1 MSFSTARWDPFQEPG
16 ACEERGDPEGRV
28 GHRFVGLFRRL
39 RTRAQR
45 GFLRVLVVHAQA
57 GRLAGVIAGLQSH
70 RGGIA
75 TRRESAT
82 RGAMRDVGNARAAAV
97 TRVRRTPAVRGTA
110 IAAPRA
116 TVIVVM
122 TASIVSTDSID
133 ADKDS
138 DWRISIAKNEGEER

>member
-1 MSFSTARWDPFQEPG
+1 MGTGSSGF
-16 ACEERGDPEGRV
+16 
-28 GHRFVGLFRRL
+28 FVGFGRGLSAGSSAFSSFTLRL
-39 RTRAQR
+39 GAWPGLSLACSRTEEASR
-45 GFLRVLVVHAQA
+45 
-57 GRLAGVIAGLQSH
+57 
-70 RGGIA
+70 
-75 TRRESAT
+75 RREEIAT

-133 ADKDS
+133 ADK
-138 DWRISIAKNEGEER
+138 GL